1 MEQNYFEEFE
11 EREHNKGLTVV
22 ACYPG
27 KTAQVIEIE
36 GSLESMQKFVG
47 GSIQAVYPFNDP
59 VAIICNDE
67 GKLIGM
73 KPNRALYTENGE
85 MYDFISG
92 PMFVCG
98 LGEEDFASLQG
109 ELLEK
114 YLDKYKHPEVFVKIG
129 NDILAMKI
137 PEPQKKEEQTQKNHI
152 HRKI

>member
-1 MEQNYFEEFE
+1 MENYFEEFE
-11 EREHNKGLTVV
+11 EREHNKGMTVV

-114 YLDKYKHPEVFVKIG
+114 YLEKFKQPESFIKIG
-129 NDILAMKI
+129 GDILAIKL
-137 PEPQKKEEQTQKNHI
+137 PEERQQSEGQTQS
-152 HRKI
+152 HRHK